1 MNKNCI
7 LMVALVAGA
16 ILNQGCAP
24 LNNYGYNQPYASPG
38 TVKPDA
44 YGLGVNADQ
53 YGRPSTYQLQ
63 NGQQLD
69 PIFNNGV
76 KQNVYGP
83 GVGQDQFGRPVYN
96 SPP

>member
-1 MNKNCI
+1 MKKTCI

-38 TVKPDA
+38 TVQPNA

-63 NGQQLD
+63 NGQLLGPRSLD
-69 PIFNNGV
+69 HL
-76 KQNVYGP
+76 
-83 GVGQDQFGRPVYN
+83 
-96 SPP
+96 